1 MTISFKPLEKSHFP
15 LMLKW
20 LNTSHVKKWWDSDIE
35 WTSALIEQ
43 KYSSYTEG
51 FKLQDGINK
60 PIHAFIIY
68 RDEIATG
75 YIQIYNAHDFP
86 RSRSLKGFPAM
97 LSALDIFIGE
107 ESALHTGLGS
117 KAINEF
123 LIQHQN
129 IAGSQVL
136 VDPDKNNK
144 AAIRYYEKAE
154 FRVIA
159 EEADALWMVRDIEG
173 FHHDH
178 RY

>member
-1 MTISFKPLEKSHFP
+1 
-15 LMLKW
+15 
-20 LNTSHVKKWWDSDIE
+20 
-35 WTSALIEQ
+35 
-43 KYSSYTEG
+43 
-51 FKLQDGINK
+51 
-60 PIHAFIIY
+60 
-68 RDEIATG
+68 
-75 YIQIYNAHDFP
+75 
-86 RSRSLKGFPAM
+86 M

-144 AAIRYYEKAE
+144 AAIRCYEKAE